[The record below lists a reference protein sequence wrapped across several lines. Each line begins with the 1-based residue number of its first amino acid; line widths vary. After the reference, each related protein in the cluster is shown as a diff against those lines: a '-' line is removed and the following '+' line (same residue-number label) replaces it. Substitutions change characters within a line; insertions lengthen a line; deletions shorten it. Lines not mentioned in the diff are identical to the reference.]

1 MAVQSA
7 DLQFFT
13 SVGVAGGVESCG
25 GAISGTQ
32 LPIQVNALFDAVSS
46 AEAQTGMVD
55 YRCVYVTNQNV
66 TPQTL
71 FDASV
76 FVQTNAVGDSNIQI
90 ALDPAPVGANSAIVL
105 TDETDSDNKLS
116 ALVFSPASDAANAL
130 PIGDIVGGGGKK
142 AIWIRREVTP
152 NAAASAETIVLEV
165 RGDTDA

>member
-13 SVGVAGGVESCG
+13 SAGIADGVESCG

-32 LPIQVNALFDAVSS
+32 LPTELNALFDAVS
-46 AEAQTGMVD
+46 ATEAQAGVID

-71 FDASV
+71 FNASI

-90 ALDPAPVGANSAIVL
+90 ALDPAPVGSDSSIIL
-105 TDETDSDNKLS
+105 TDELDSDNKLS
-116 ALVFSPASDAANAL
+116 GLVFSPASDAANAL
-130 PIGDIVGGGGKK
+130 PIGDMVGGGGKK
-142 AIWIRREVTP
+142 AVWIRREVTAG
-152 NAAASAETIVLEV
+152 AAASAETIVLEV